1 MYNTVWTAEESV
13 TVAGEE
19 VEEAG
24 WRDMTMPYSTELIF
38 YLEMDQP
45 PGKPVAGAAAAGG
58 GGVGGSRRRRR
69 HVWPGVYSVQ
79 VVESSLEVLTHLLLQ
94 LLLSLIPSPSTPY
107 RSFIIQNFTVY
118 IFFFVVAVS
127 VHSRRFIIA
136 VLL

>member
-45 PGKPVAGAAAAGG
+45 PGKPVAAA

-79 VVESSLEVLTHLLLQ
+79 VVGSFLEVLTHLLLQ
-94 LLLSLIPSPSTPY
+94 LLLSLILHHPDL
-107 RSFIIQNFTVY
+107 FCIQ
-118 IFFFVVAVS
+118 IFFFFYYICRCICSISTFHPCCPPLAWN
-127 VHSRRFIIA
+127 
-136 VLL
+136 L

>member
-45 PGKPVAGAAAAGG
+45 PGKPVAGAAAAAAG

-94 LLLSLIPSPSTPY
+94 LLLSLIPRPSTPY
-107 RSFIIQNFTVY
+107 TSFIIQNFTIY
-118 IFFFVVAVS
+118 IFY
-127 VHSRRFIIA
+127 FIFCCICFILA